1 MILLTAIVPT
11 AIVLATDD
19 QRSQMAK
26 LIDDAGPVAGLF
38 VVVLGV
44 ALFFLWRS
52 LNKQI
57 KRISPDLPAGEHDLE
72 QEADREYTEQAVE
85 KGEDA
90 EDDARS

>member
-1 MILLTAIVPT
+1 MIVSAVV
-11 AIVLATDD
+11 VLATDD

-26 LIDDAGPVAGLF
+26 LIDDAGPIAGLF
-38 VVVLGV
+38 VLALGV

-85 KGEDA
+85 RGEDA
-90 EDDARS
+90 EDDARG